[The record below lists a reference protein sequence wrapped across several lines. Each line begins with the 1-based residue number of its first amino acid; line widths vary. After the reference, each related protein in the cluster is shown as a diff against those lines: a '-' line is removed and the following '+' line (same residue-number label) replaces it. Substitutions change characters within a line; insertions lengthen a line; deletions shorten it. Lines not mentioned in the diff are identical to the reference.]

1 MRVLLFIIAIL
12 WSSFSWADAPFFVK
26 NKGQWSHQAVA
37 KADVPS
43 GAIFLENKAI
53 TYHFIDQSQL
63 AHAHDQHEVC
73 EELNSH
79 AIQWRFVNSQK
90 AKIIELIKSNF
101 DLSPSGI
108 KNFLKLDQPIYEVTS
123 TYGHFGRDFNPEK
136 GTFSWE
142 STASKELF
150 KENL

>member
-90 AKIIELIKSNF
+90 AKIS
-101 DLSPSGI
+101 
-108 KNFLKLDQPIYEVTS
+108 
-123 TYGHFGRDFNPEK
+123 YGKP
-136 GTFSWE
+136 
-142 STASKELF
+142 KEGACIIL
-150 KENL
+150 